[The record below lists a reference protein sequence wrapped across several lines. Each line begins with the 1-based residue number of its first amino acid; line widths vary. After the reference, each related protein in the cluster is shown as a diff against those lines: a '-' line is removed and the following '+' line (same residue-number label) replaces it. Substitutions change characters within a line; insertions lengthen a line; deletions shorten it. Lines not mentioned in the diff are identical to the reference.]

1 MVDQVKVVADEEAS
15 SEQSLRRNLT
25 NRHIQ
30 LIAIGGAIGT
40 GLFMGSGKTISL
52 AGPSI
57 IFVYMIIGFMLFFVM
72 RAMGE
77 LLLSNLEYKSF
88 SDFASDLLGPW
99 AGYFT
104 GWTYWFCWVVTGM
117 ADVVAITAYAQF
129 WFPGLSDWVA
139 SLAVIVLLLSLNL
152 ATVKMFGEMEF
163 WFAMIKIVAI
173 VGLIVVGLVMVLTHF
188 QSPTGVQASFTH
200 LWNDGGWFPK
210 GISGFFAGFQIAV
223 FAFVGIELV
232 GTTAAETKDPEKSL
246 PRAINSIPV
255 RIIMFYVFA
264 LIIIMSVTPWSSVV
278 PSKSPFVELFV
289 LVGLP
294 AAASLINFVVLT
306 SAASSANSGVFSTSR
321 MLFGLAQEGVA
332 PSAFAKLS
340 KRAVPAKGLTFSCM
354 CLLGGVVMLYVN
366 PSVIGA
372 FTMITTVSAIL
383 FMFVWTIILCSYLV
397 YRKQRPHLHEK
408 SIYKMPLGKLMCW
421 VCMAF
426 FVFVLVLLTLED
438 DTRQALIVTPLWF
451 IALGLGWMFI
461 GKKRMAGLRLAC
473 CRVALTLTRPT
484 FEDVAGPVSASA
496 TGLFYSPANARGNRT
511 LFSRL
516 MCSIRSSIIS
526 LMPLYIAFHVVHASG
541 GGVTLWVVCLITS
554 SSSPASSCSLSI
566 TLMGPIAWL
575 PIPCLIIGKRI
586 CSSFIMWLESSSC
599 SRVRYFARPRGTEG
613 LSA

>member
-1 MVDQVKVVADEEAS
+1 MQEETKILTEPREEGA
-15 SEQSLRRNLT
+15 ENLRRNLS

-88 SDFASDLLGPW
+88 SDFAADLLGPW

-104 GWTYWFCWVVTGM
+104 GWTYWFCWVVTGI

-129 WFPGLSDWVA
+129 WFPGLSQWIA
-139 SLAVIVLLLSLNL
+139 SLLCVVVLLSLNL

-173 VGLIVVGLVMVLTHF
+173 VGLIIAGLVMVLTHF
-188 QSPTGVQASFTH
+188 QTPTGSVAAFSN
-200 LWNDGGWFPK
+200 LWNDGGFFPK
-210 GISGFFAGFQIAV
+210 GVSGFFAGFQIAV

-232 GTTAAETKDPEKSL
+232 GTTAAETKDPLKSL
-246 PRAINSIPV
+246 PRAINAIPL
-255 RIIMFYVFA
+255 RIIMFYVFS

-278 PSKSPFVELFV
+278 PDKSPFVELFV
-289 LVGLP
+289 IAGLP
-294 AAASLINFVVLT
+294 AAASIINFVVLT

-321 MLFGLAQEGVA
+321 MLFGLAQEGNA
-332 PSAFAKLS
+332 PKAFGKLS
-340 KRAVPAKGLTFSCM
+340 SRAVPSNGLTFSCI
-354 CLLGGVVMLYVN
+354 CLLGGVVLIYLIPNVMTV
-366 PSVIGA
+366 
-372 FTMITTVSAIL
+372 FTLVTTVSAIL

-397 YRKQRPHLHEK
+397 YRRQRPQLHEA

-426 FVFVLVLLTLED
+426 FVFVLVLLTLQD

-451 IALGLGWMFI
+451 VILGI
-461 GKKRMAGLRLAC
+461 GYWLRTRKRAA
-473 CRVALTLTRPT
+473 
-484 FEDVAGPVSASA
+484 
-496 TGLFYSPANARGNRT
+496 
-511 LFSRL
+511 
-516 MCSIRSSIIS
+516 
-526 LMPLYIAFHVVHASG
+526 
-541 GGVTLWVVCLITS
+541 
-554 SSSPASSCSLSI
+554 
-566 TLMGPIAWL
+566 
-575 PIPCLIIGKRI
+575 
-586 CSSFIMWLESSSC
+586 
-599 SRVRYFARPRGTEG
+599 
-613 LSA
+613 